1 MKTYWDSSA
10 LVAASANLTLRTRLH
25 TEGGVTRT
33 HALAETFSALT
44 GGNLALRVDA
54 DAAARMVG
62 SLAQDLDFVDLTSK
76 EVLEALKQAWPD
88 LSSAVLIDLHLEEFR
103 ASQWREAKIENTFFL
118 GCHFDGFESQ
128 LLLAEKS

>member
-54 DAAARMVG
+54 DAAARIVG
-62 SLAQDLDFVDLTSK
+62 SLAQDLHFVDLTSK
-76 EVLEALKQAWPD
+76 EVLEALKQARKRGVRGGRVHD
-88 LSSAVLIDLHLEEFR
+88 FLHAV
-103 ASQWREAKIENTFFL
+103 A
-118 GCHFDGFESQ
+118 
-128 LLLAEKS
+128 AEKTKTGRLLTADEN

>member
-10 LVAASANLTLRTRLH
+10 LVAASANLALRTRLH

-54 DAAARMVG
+54 DAAARMVD

-76 EVLEALKQAWPD
+76 EVLEALKQARKRGVRGGRVHD
-88 LSSAVLIDLHLEEFR
+88 FLHAVAAEKTKTGRLLTAD
-103 ASQWREAKIENTFFL
+103 EN
-118 GCHFDGFESQ
+118 DFESLLDTVKVEQ
-128 LLLAEKS
+128 L